1 MLTFFPEKGG
11 LLDKGGLFKG
21 GGGVIEDLQ
30 YANNNKSSA
39 YFQAFLRGYERREG
53 VTRRTV
59 SPFRFSLLLFFLETL
74 DTQANKRRASKV
86 ELEYV

>member
-11 LLDKGGLFKG
+11 LLDEGGLIK
-21 GGGVIEDLQ
+21 GGGVIEDLR
-30 YANNNKSSA
+30 YASNNKSSA
-39 YFQAFLRGYERREG
+39 YFQAFLRGQERGEG
-53 VTRRTV
+53 VRRRTV

-74 DTQANKRRASKV
+74 DTQANKRCASKV